1 MPRARKMPE
10 SGVYMRLVPYT
21 CAAAMAERP
30 PAIQEARPLLAIVLH
45 AVRHQK
51 LCGIPY
57 RSRAA

>member
-1 MPRARKMPE
+1 
-10 SGVYMRLVPYT
+10 MRLVPYT